1 MWANSCFLIKQ
12 ESIAAERGCGEP
24 GILQPSTFLLLLLS
38 PPRDPL
44 LQPRPIHELRTM
56 GTRAQAPS
64 AGSAGRGGSRD
75 NQEAGRR
82 APPAPLGATKPLGG
96 AGGEILTHLPSSF
109 PQPSQLPP
117 ALSYQET
124 ARCAQ
129 TRASRHRE
137 LSRFLDLGQG
147 FSKKQTL
154 TAEPLQSLL
163 AKHQAPSNPHCK
175 PSLLPGVGHL

>member
-12 ESIAAERGCGEP
+12 ERISAERACGEP
-24 GILQPSTFLLLLLS
+24 GILQPSTFLLLLS
-38 PPRDPL
+38 PPREPL
-44 LQPRPIHELRTM
+44 LQPGPIHEFGAM

-75 NQEAGRR
+75 NQEAGSR

-96 AGGEILTHLPSSF
+96 AGGEILTHPFHLPSSF

-117 ALSYQET
+117 APSYQET

-129 TRASRHRE
+129 TRASRHQE

-154 TAEPLQSLL
+154 TAEPLL
-163 AKHQAPSNPHCK
+163 AKHRAPSSPRCK

>member
-12 ESIAAERGCGEP
+12 ERISAERACGEP
-24 GILQPSTFLLLLLS
+24 GILQPSTFLLLLS
-38 PPRDPL
+38 PPREPL
-44 LQPRPIHELRTM
+44 LQPRPIHELGAM

-64 AGSAGRGGSRD
+64 AGSAGKGGSRD
-75 NQEAGRR
+75 KQGAGSR
-82 APPAPLGATKPLGG
+82 APPAPLGATKPLGR
-96 AGGEILTHLPSSF
+96 AGGETLTHLPSSF

-129 TRASRHRE
+129 TRASRHQE

-163 AKHQAPSNPHCK
+163 AKHRAPSSPCCK